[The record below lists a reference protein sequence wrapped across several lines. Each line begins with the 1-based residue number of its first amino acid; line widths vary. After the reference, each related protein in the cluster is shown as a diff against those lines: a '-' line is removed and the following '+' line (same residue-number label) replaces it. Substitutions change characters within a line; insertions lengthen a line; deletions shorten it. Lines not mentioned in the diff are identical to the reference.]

1 MRSNIVKLMGIMLM
15 VTFILSVI
23 PMQTQAQMD
32 EGMYGGEFKIAVNE
46 EIDINPLTA
55 TNDTSWNVIN
65 LLYDS
70 LAKIDPQTLQ
80 PIPWIATEWVVDT
93 TDNKT
98 ITVNL
103 RNDVT
108 WHAGSA
114 LTATDVKYTYDTY
127 DLDYV
132 SSVTVL
138 SSTSV
143 KFILTEPTAGFFSD
157 ALTKPLIPN
166 GFTATSDE
174 NGCGPFALYT
184 HIGGDYT
191 IAAYEDYFN
200 GRPYLDSIKY
210 ILYPGI
216 DEAAIALIDKTIDF
230 IGWSV
235 KSTDTTDIRY
245 IGHNTSL
252 MNESHVTVIKNPGL
266 SFYYMG
272 YNTAKAPL
280 NDVNLRKAISYCL
293 DRDAICAQEGG
304 TIITDSIISPKNP
317 FWCNYSI
324 PKFRMGKVGAG
335 IADLTPANMF
345 LDEMGYLDVDGDGW
359 RDTPSGEPF
368 TLTLSTPS
376 SAGPDAD
383 AQKAA
388 VGAAIWGLMRGVGIN
403 TIHDL
408 NTTENRKLIIED
420 DSFDLYLEV
429 GKAKLDPSFMY
440 DLAHTNGAK
449 NYANYDDTT
458 FNNLITKANEE
469 MNITLRQQYIKD
481 CQGYLAEKL
490 PYAPLLY
497 YKTIEVADRTKYTGW
512 VNMMGGVNNFWS
524 FTSLHYIM
532 EGELSVKVD
541 AFETSLNTGGE
552 TTVTATV
559 TDAFGEPIQGVSV
572 SFQGDGTITP
582 NEGLTDTYGKFTAAY
597 TAPSVETVTTVTI
610 TADAV
615 FDAYYSAQG
624 TTQLTIHPIAHSL
637 SVSISA
643 TPAVI
648 NSGESAT
655 ISVVVRDELYELV
668 DDATVTLSIT
678 PLIPGNELELITGK
692 TSSTGS
698 FTTTFNGDASVET
711 LFTITAKASKVG
723 YADGSG
729 SKTVAVHASGGA
741 LPSQGLLGLPAPN
754 LIYILG
760 AILIVVLVFS
770 VKRGKDK
777 KRKEEEA

>member
-1 MRSNIVKLMGIMLM
+1 
-15 VTFILSVI
+15 
-23 PMQTQAQMD
+23 
-32 EGMYGGEFKIAVNE
+32 
-46 EIDINPLTA
+46 
-55 TNDTSWNVIN
+55 
-65 LLYDS
+65 
-70 LAKIDPQTLQ
+70 
-80 PIPWIATEWVVDT
+80 
-93 TDNKT
+93 
-98 ITVNL
+98 
-103 RNDVT
+103 
-108 WHAGSA
+108 
-114 LTATDVKYTYDTY
+114 
-127 DLDYV
+127 
-132 SSVTVL
+132 
-138 SSTSV
+138 
-143 KFILTEPTAGFFSD
+143 
-157 ALTKPLIPN
+157 
-166 GFTATSDE
+166 
-174 NGCGPFALYT
+174 
-184 HIGGDYT
+184 
-191 IAAYEDYFN
+191 
-200 GRPYLDSIKY
+200 
-210 ILYPGI
+210 
-216 DEAAIALIDKTIDF
+216 
-230 IGWSV
+230 
-235 KSTDTTDIRY
+235 
-245 IGHNTSL
+245 
-252 MNESHVTVIKNPGL
+252 
-266 SFYYMG
+266 MG

-280 NDVNLRKAISYCL
+280 NDINLRKAISYCL

-304 TIITDSIISPKNP
+304 TIITDSIISPKNT
-317 FWCNYSI
+317 FWCNYTI

-335 IADLTPANMF
+335 LADLTPANMF
-345 LDEMGYLDVDGDGW
+345 LDELGYLDVDGDGW

-388 VGAAIWGLMRGVGIN
+388 VGAAIWGLMRGVEIN

-408 NTTENRKLIIED
+408 NTTENRTLIIED

-429 GKAKLDPSFMY
+429 GKANLDPSFMY

-449 NYANYDDTT
+449 NYANYDNAA

-469 MNITLRQQYIKD
+469 MNITLRQQYVKD
-481 CQGYLAEKL
+481 
-490 PYAPLLY
+490 
-497 YKTIEVADRTKYTGW
+497 
-512 VNMMGGVNNFWS
+512 NMMGGVNNFWS

-541 AFETSLNTGGE
+541 AFETSLNAGGE

-572 SFQGDGTITP
+572 SFQGDGAITP

-597 TAPSVETVTTVTI
+597 TALSVETVTTVTI

-643 TPAVI
+643 TPAAI
-648 NSGESAT
+648 SSGESAT
-655 ISVVVRDELYELV
+655 ITVVVRDELNELV

-678 PLIPGNELELITGK
+678 PLIPGSELELITGK
-692 TSSTGS
+692 TSSSGS
-698 FTTTFNGDASVET
+698 FSTTFNGDASVET

-723 YADGSG
+723 YADGSR
-729 SKTVAVHASGGA
+729 SKTVAVHASGGT
-741 LPSQGLLGLPAPN
+741 LPDQGFLGLPAPN
-754 LIYILG
+754 LIYTLG